1 MEVYIGQAQQAETL
15 DFEGVEVY
23 IAQDMVEILDFKE
36 VVEQVE
42 ILDMVVVDY
51 IKELDMVLA
60 FVN

>member
-1 MEVYIGQAQQAETL
+1 MEVYIGQVQQAETL

-42 ILDMVVVDY
+42 ILDMVVADY
-51 IKELDMVLA
+51 IKELDMVLV

>member
-1 MEVYIGQAQQAETL
+1 VVEVYIGQAQQAETL

-42 ILDMVVVDY
+42 ILDMVVAD
-51 IKELDMVLA
+51 
-60 FVN
+60 